1 MTRPERFRTGWND
14 KRATEKACKPGSV
27 PRVSGATI
35 ISLGRRLPG
44 VSSGLTREPRAGDPN
59 ALLFGLAPGGVCR
72 AGAVTRVAG
81 ELLPHRFTL
90 TVLADGGLFSVALSV
105 GLPPL
110 GVTQHPALWSPDF
123 PPATLP

>member
-1 MTRPERFRTGWND
+1 METVNAYEDAP
-14 KRATEKACKPGSV
+14 EKACKPGSV
-27 PRVSGATI
+27 SWACARATI

-44 VSSGLTREPRAGDPN
+44 VSSGLTREPRAGHPN
-59 ALLFGLAPGGVCR
+59 ALLFGLAPGGVCQ
-72 AGAVTRVAG
+72 AGAVTRAAG

-90 TVLADGGLFSVALSV
+90 TALAGGGLFSVALSV